1 MLYGLIRLISL
12 AGVYTF
18 FRRIS
23 SQHVNNIPTDTPVIF
38 VSNHPNTM
46 IDPLVVGTTCNRKL
60 FFFAKST
67 LFNNFFS
74 KWLLPKLQLVPV
86 YRRQDDPSQ
95 TNKNQDTFEKGFQIL
110 KNNGAFLIF
119 PEGVSTGERTLSKIK
134 TGAARIGFGAMV
146 KNDWALDITMIPVG
160 LSYSNAI
167 KFKSNVIV
175 RYGSPI
181 SLKEFR
187 DQYNLDEFNVVNQ
200 LTQQIETALTKLT
213 TNVNDLASEEIVSA
227 LELIY
232 KKELM
237 TDLGL
242 DLKNKSDDFSATKG
256 LVNGVEWYFKNKPER
271 VEEFKEKFQNYQN
284 HLSLLKLKDEFLDPN
299 NKSITLFERIQI
311 ITYLT
316 LGFPIYLYGVI
327 NNIIPYKLPRL
338 IAKQFARSKSEIA
351 PTKLIT
357 GIGIFVIYYILEILF
372 FSLVFNNQLLTIIY
386 ISSLIPSGN
395 FVLSYIFKIRK
406 YRQHL
411 RFLTIFYQKRYL
423 MYQIIEERQALI
435 KFINKAKDEYIEIEN
450 I

>member
-1 MLYGLIRLISL
+1 MLYGLIKLISL
-12 AGVYTF
+12 AGVRTF

-23 SQHVNNIPTDTPVIF
+23 PQHVNNIPAKDPVIF
-38 VSNHPNTM
+38 VCNHPNTM
-46 IDPLVVGTTCNRKL
+46 MDPLVVGTTCNRKL

-67 LFNNFFS
+67 LFNNPFS

-86 YRRQDDPSQ
+86 YRKQDDSTQ
-95 TNKNQDTFEKGFQIL
+95 INKNEDTFEKGFQIL
-110 KNNGAFLIF
+110 KDKGAFLIF
-119 PEGVSTGERTLSKIK
+119 PEGVSTGDRTLSKIK

-146 KNDWALDITMIPVG
+146 NNNWELDITMIPVG

-175 RYGSPI
+175 RYGKPI
-181 SLKEFR
+181 KLKAFKQ
-187 DQYNLDEFNVVNQ
+187 QYDLDEFKVVNQ
-200 LTQQIETALTKLT
+200 LTDQIETALSKLT

-237 TDLGL
+237 TNLGL
-242 DLKNKSDDFSATKG
+242 DLKNKFDDFSATKG
-256 LVNGVEWYFKNKPER
+256 LVNGVEWYFKNKPTK
-271 VEEFKEKFQNYQN
+271 VEEFKEMFQNYQN
-284 HLSLLKLKDEFLDPN
+284 DLSLLELKDEFLDPS
-299 NKSITLFERIQI
+299 NKSVTFFERIQI
-311 ITYLT
+311 LTYII
-316 LGFPIYLYGVI
+316 LGFPIYLYGII

-338 IAKQFARSKSEIA
+338 MAKQFARSKSEIA

-357 GIGIFVIYYILEILF
+357 GIGIFVIYYILEILI
-372 FSLVFNNQLLTIIY
+372 FSALVSNTLLTTIY
-386 ISSLIPSGN
+386 ILSLIPSGN
-395 FVLSYIFKIRK
+395 FVLSYIFRIRR

-435 KFINKAKDEYIEIEN
+435 QFINEAKNEYIKIKG